1 MATITKIPGTGVIA
15 VAYRDPQGRTEELSR
30 VLTEDSTLAQL
41 GYFRQE
47 RDIRDGETVIEFWK
61 LSE

>member
-15 VAYRDPQGRTEELSR
+15 VAYYDPQGRTEELSR
-30 VLTEDSTLAQL
+30 VLDKDSILAQL
-41 GYFRQE
+41 GYVRQE
-47 RDIRDGETVIEFWK
+47 RNILAGEIVIEFWK